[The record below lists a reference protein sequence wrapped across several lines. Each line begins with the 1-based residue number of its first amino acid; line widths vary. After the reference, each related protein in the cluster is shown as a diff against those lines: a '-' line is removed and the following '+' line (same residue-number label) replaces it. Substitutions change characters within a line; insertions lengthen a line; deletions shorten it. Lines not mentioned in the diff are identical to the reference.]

1 VAPWP
6 IMLRLA
12 LLAVEGMILLAA
24 PRFVFAALRDATPGV
39 LRIVGAV
46 ELGLV
51 LLILLALRG

>member
-1 VAPWP
+1 
-6 IMLRLA
+6 MLLLA